1 MGTSTLYQLIWQTR
15 RLFQRLRT
23 TSDELLDG
31 TGINASQRAVLE
43 FLHQQQ
49 PQTVPQIAL
58 GKLVS
63 RQHIQTVVNDLL
75 IHELIETVENPTHKR
90 SPLIQLTSTGT
101 KLFNTIQ
108 KKESRFLKEMEK
120 KYSQQEL
127 IDALNTLK
135 SIDDYLTS
143 GAWKRTNKPYSEE

>member
-1 MGTSTLYQLIWQTR
+1 MGTLTLYQLIWQTR

-58 GKLVS
+58 GKSVS

-101 KLFNTIQ
+101 RLFNTIQ
-108 KKESRFLKEMEK
+108 KKESRLLKKMGK

-127 IDALNTLK
+127 TDALNTLK
-135 SIDDYLTS
+135 SIDDYLAS
-143 GAWKRTNKPYSEE
+143 GTWKRTNKP